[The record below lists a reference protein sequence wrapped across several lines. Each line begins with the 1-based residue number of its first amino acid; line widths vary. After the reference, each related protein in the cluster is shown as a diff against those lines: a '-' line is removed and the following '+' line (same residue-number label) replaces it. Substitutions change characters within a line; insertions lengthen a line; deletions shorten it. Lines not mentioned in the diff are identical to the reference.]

1 MRNSNI
7 EFLRI
12 IAMFL
17 IVIFHCI
24 FFSNFNLTSELSIK
38 KYSIQFLAYGGQ
50 WAVDTFIIISGYY
63 LIYSSFSIKK
73 FLKLIFQIY
82 FYSIIILGFAYYKEL
97 PTVTPTNILMSFFPF
112 GYLNWYASAYLI
124 LYIFFPY
131 LNIVCKSLSKKLFER
146 FFIIGII
153 LWFIIPTVIACFIP
167 GIDSFIAPYV
177 TFFSEAIL
185 FIYLYFI
192 GAYIRLFDFS
202 FQKNTIIFLYS
213 IFLSATG
220 LLIFDLL
227 CANFESMKLV
237 YQLDLSRVK
246 FGLFTCIMAIS
257 SFICFAQEEVFLINV
272 LII

>member
-1 MRNSNI
+1 M
-7 EFLRI
+7 L
-12 IAMFL
+12 L
-17 IVIFHCI
+17 
-24 FFSNFNLTSELSIK
+24 
-38 KYSIQFLAYGGQ
+38 
-50 WAVDTFIIISGYY
+50 
-63 LIYSSFSIKK
+63 
-73 FLKLIFQIY
+73 
-82 FYSIIILGFAYYKEL
+82 
-97 PTVTPTNILMSFFPF
+97 
-112 GYLNWYASAYLI
+112 
-124 LYIFFPY
+124 
-131 LNIVCKSLSKKLFER
+131 
-146 FFIIGII
+146 
-153 LWFIIPTVIACFIP
+153 
-167 GIDSFIAPYV
+167 
-177 TFFSEAIL
+177 FFSEAIL